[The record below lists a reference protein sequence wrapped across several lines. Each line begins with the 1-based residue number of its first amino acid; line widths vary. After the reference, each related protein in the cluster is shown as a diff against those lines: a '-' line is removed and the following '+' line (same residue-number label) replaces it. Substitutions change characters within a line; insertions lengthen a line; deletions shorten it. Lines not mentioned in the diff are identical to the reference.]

1 MNRNEL
7 SDMLGNMHKA
17 EREEFIKNFVSV
29 VNQDFGGDY
38 TELLLQSTLK
48 DNADRFAETKINQY
62 LENLGLEGEVLET
75 VKESEIF
82 TEIKDNVLEAMSEI
96 GNLEPDNVDYFIN
109 ITNDLSEHLF
119 DDYEED
125 IEQLVAEVSIDLD
138 R

>member
-48 DNADRFAETKINQY
+48 DSADRFAETKIDQY

-75 VKESEIF
+75 VKKSEIF
-82 TEIKDNVLEAMSEI
+82 TEIKENVLDAMVEI
-96 GNLEPDNVDYFIN
+96 ANLSPDDTDHPIVLIIN
-109 ITNDLSEHLF
+109 MDEYLF
-119 DDYEED
+119 TEYEED
-125 IEQLVAEVSIDLD
+125 INQLVAEVSMDLD